1 MMPFDLNHAYLMN
14 ALSNAGGYLAIGFAA
29 IGSAYGAGVAGLA
42 AISAW
47 KKCYVQNRPAP
58 FLLVALA
65 GMPLSQTIYG
75 MILMMVM
82 RGKVQAAA
90 EAAQAAV
97 AAGETVAAEIQA
109 VFQLWPFYL
118 IMGIAAGI
126 GCMFSSFWQGKT
138 CAYACDAYGE
148 TGKGFANYIMVAG
161 VIETV
166 SIFVLVFALMVI

>member
-75 MILMMVM
+75 MILMMLIKGGIEKALESGNGIVPVFYLAM
-82 RGKVQAAA
+82 GIFAGLGFMFSSIFQGKAAA
-90 EAAQAAV
+90 
-97 AAGETVAAEIQA
+97 AGCDAFGETNKGFTNYLTIAGIVETVA
-109 VFQLWPFYL
+109 L
-118 IMGIAAGI
+118 
-126 GCMFSSFWQGKT
+126 
-138 CAYACDAYGE
+138 
-148 TGKGFANYIMVAG
+148 
-161 VIETV
+161 
-166 SIFVLVFALMVI
+166 FVLVFGIMVI